1 MAGTART
8 RAALAALF
16 ETGDIPSA
24 GDFSDLLASSLLA
37 LDDDATRIGVDA
49 TSRALWDL
57 YFSGLPE
64 TTDGRLTLQGVV
76 NQLLTQLWDMI
87 AAGYTL
93 RGQWQSGVAYA
104 PPDAV
109 LYLGTLYAVRSAHT
123 SGTFA
128 ADLAAGRVEA
138 VQMVT
143 GPLTADTY
151 LRRTLDGSRW
161 DGVTPTELAAELAAL
176 AGGALLPR
184 AGGSLTGRVRFA
196 ASTEAVQALGAV
208 SGAVELDLS
217 AASCFSLTAA
227 GNITISFSNAQ
238 AGAHNWLTLY
248 ITNGGAY
255 TITWPGSVSWHVATA
270 PALQA
275 AGLDVLGFMSVDGG
289 TLWRGVSLWR
299 PT

>member
-1 MAGTART
+1 MATDRT

-16 ETGDIPSA
+16 DTGDIPSA
-24 GDFSDLLASSLLA
+24 GDFSDLLASALLV

-64 TTDGRLTLQGVV
+64 TADGRLTLQGVV
-76 NQLLTQLWDMI
+76 NQLLTQLWDTI

-93 RGQWQSGVAYA
+93 RGQWQSGMAYA

-161 DGVTPTELAAELAAL
+161 GGVTPTELAAELAAL

-208 SGAVELDLS
+208 SGAVALDLS

-248 ITNGGAY
+248 ISNGGAY
-255 TITWPGSVSWHVATA
+255 TITWPGSVNWNISAA
-270 PALQA
+270 PVLQA
-275 AGLDVLGFMSVDGG
+275 VGDDVVAFMSANGG
-289 TLWRGVSLWR
+289 QVWKGMQVWR
-299 PT
+299 P

>member
-1 MAGTART
+1 MTGTART
-8 RAALAALF
+8 RTEMESRF
-16 ETGDIPSA
+16 ETGDQPSA
-24 GDFSDLLASSLLA
+24 VDFADLLASALLV
-37 LDDDATRIGVDA
+37 LDDDATRIGVDG

-64 TTDGRLTLQGVV
+64 TQDGRLSVQGLL
-76 NQLLTQLWDMI
+76 NQLLTQLWDTI

-93 RGQWQSGVAYA
+93 RGQWQTGVAYA
-104 PPDAV
+104 LPDAV
-109 LYLGTLYAVRSAHT
+109 LYLGTLYAVRTEHT

-176 AGGALLPR
+176 AGGALLAR
-184 AGGSLTGRVRFA
+184 AGGSLTGRVKFA
-196 ASTEAVQALGAV
+196 ASTEAVLALGAV
-208 SGAVELDLS
+208 SGAVVLDLS
-217 AASCFSLTAA
+217 AASCFSFTAT
-227 GNITISFSNAQ
+227 GNITISFVSPQ

-248 ITNGGAY
+248 VTNGGAY
-255 TITWPGSVSWHVATA
+255 TITWPGAVNWHVATA

-275 AGLDVLGFMSVDGG
+275 AGLDVLGFMSADGG